1 MKYTIERKEEKMPL
15 SDVSTGGRS
24 GENRGSENT
33 PALVALLTEEEC
45 LNKQAGGKQKR
56 TAALAEP
63 RDHARAQN

>member
-15 SDVSTGGRS
+15 SVTTGGRS

-45 LNKQAGGKQKR
+45 LNKQAGGKRKR